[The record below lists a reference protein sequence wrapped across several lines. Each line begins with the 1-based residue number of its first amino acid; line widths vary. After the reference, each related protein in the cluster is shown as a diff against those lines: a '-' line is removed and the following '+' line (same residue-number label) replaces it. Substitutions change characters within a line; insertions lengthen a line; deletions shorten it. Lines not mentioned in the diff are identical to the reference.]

1 MPSIEHK
8 KRKTKSSDRM
18 IFLTISYIF
27 IAITAFLCLMP
38 FILVISGSFSS
49 QDAILKHGYSLIPE
63 EFTLGAYN
71 MAFQKP
77 EDLLRAYGVTT
88 MATALGTVIAL
99 FVTAMTGFVLTRK
112 SFSWRNKF
120 AFFFYF
126 TTLFNG
132 GIVPWYILC
141 IRYLKLSDNFMA
153 LVIPFMLNVFYILVM
168 KSFMSTI
175 PDAISESAKIDGAN
189 DFVIFIKLI
198 LPLSKPALATI
209 GLFIALGY
217 WNDWFTSFMFIQD
230 TKLFSLQFYLYKIV
244 TGAQALLRLSSV
256 VGIDRAKVPTEALK
270 LAMTVIATGPIVL
283 LYPFVQRYFITGLT
297 IGAVKG

>member
-1 MPSIEHK
+1 MHSIEYM

-18 IFLTISYIF
+18 IFLTISYTF
-27 IAITAFLCLMP
+27 VAITAFLCLMP

-63 EFTLGAYN
+63 EFTLGAYK
-71 MAFQKP
+71 MAFMKP
-77 EDLLRAYGVTT
+77 EDLFRAYGVTM
-88 MATALGTVIAL
+88 MATVLGTVIAL
-99 FVTAMTGFVLTRK
+99 FITAMTGFVLTRK

-244 TGAQALLRLSSV
+244 TGAQALLRLASV

-270 LAMTVIATGPIVL
+270 LAMTVITTGPIIL

>member
-1 MPSIEHK
+1 M

-18 IFLTISYIF
+18 VFLAISYIF
-27 IAITAFLCLMP
+27 VAITAFLCLTP

-63 EFTLGAYN
+63 EFTLGAYK
-71 MAFQKP
+71 MAFMKP
-77 EDLLRAYGVTT
+77 EDLLRAYGVTM

-99 FVTAMTGFVLTRK
+99 FITAMTGYVLTRK
-112 SFSWRNKF
+112 SFLWRNKF

-141 IRYLKLSDNFMA
+141 IRYLKMSDNFLA

-189 DFVIFIKLI
+189 DFLIFIRLI

-230 TKLFSLQFYLYKIV
+230 IKLFSLQFYLYKIV
-244 TGAQALLRLSSV
+244 TGAQALLRIASV

-270 LAMTVIATGPIVL
+270 LAMTVITTGPIVL